1 MTGKGRGRVKRRSP
15 PSLGNILS
23 LSGPQHGEN
32 FGYTI
37 LRAIGLLVF
46 VGVKTFHTASVGF
59 RTFGSP
65 MTPGGN
71 SIVPLSAALIRSVD
85 PMPGPATRGD
95 EFFYFPF
102 AASVRELR

>member
-37 LRAIGLLVF
+37 LGAIGLLVF
-46 VGVKTFHTASVGF
+46 VGVKTFHTASPPIAAVHF
-59 RTFGSP
+59 DPEDRRVDWAADIRARILASVV
-65 MTPGGN
+65 
-71 SIVPLSAALIRSVD
+71 IVP
-85 PMPGPATRGD
+85 PAPTSRAKTLG
-95 EFFYFPF
+95 
-102 AASVRELR
+102 